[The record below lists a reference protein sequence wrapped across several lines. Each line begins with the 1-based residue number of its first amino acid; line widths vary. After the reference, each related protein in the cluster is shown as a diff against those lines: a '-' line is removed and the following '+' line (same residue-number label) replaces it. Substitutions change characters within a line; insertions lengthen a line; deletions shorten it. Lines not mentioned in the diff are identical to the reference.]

1 LAGRKIPSPLFKV
14 TALQPPPGKMADST
28 KGKSSMPQSSI
39 RTSRLQL
46 SPLRAEQA
54 QRLAE
59 LGNDPFIAA
68 NTANFPSPYT
78 LEHAQNY
85 IQQSCL
91 SESAAVNPVFGIE
104 LLGGTLIGVIN
115 LKLTP
120 RHRSGHLAYWM
131 GAPYRGQGYMSEAAR
146 AVVEHG
152 FQALE
157 LNRVESAC
165 FAINQA
171 SARVL
176 ENAGLLPE
184 GCKRQ
189 AFCKDGT
196 YHDLLLFGA
205 TR

>member
-1 LAGRKIPSPLFKV
+1 
-14 TALQPPPGKMADST
+14 
-28 KGKSSMPQSSI
+28 MPQPCI

-46 SPLRAEQA
+46 SPLRIEQA
-54 QRLAE
+54 QHLAA

-78 LEHAQNY
+78 LEHAQDY
-85 IQQSCL
+85 IRQT
-91 SESAAVNPVFGIE
+91 SASDNAKVNPVFGIE
-104 LLGGTLIGVIN
+104 LLDGTLIGVIN

-131 GAPYRGQGYMSEAAR
+131 GAPFRGQGYMSEAAR

-152 FQALE
+152 FQALA

-165 FAINQA
+165 FAVNQA

-184 GCKRQ
+184 GCKRR

-196 YHDLLLFGA
+196 FHDLLLFGA
-205 TR
+205 IR